1 MGKAMSE
8 SERIIMEILWEY
20 GPLSAAQVTS
30 LAREKQNWSY
40 NTVRTFL
47 TRLKE
52 KKAVTVEQR
61 DKYYYAPSMTR
72 EEAGLQEARHV
83 VKRLYDGSVKQLIA
97 CFLDQEELSEEDLDE
112 LSLLLEKKRREV

>member
-72 EEAGLQEARHV
+72 EEAGLQEARHCSQAV
-83 VKRLYDGSVKQLIA
+83 I
-97 CFLDQEELSEEDLDE
+97 
-112 LSLLLEKKRREV
+112 

>member
-40 NTVRTFL
+40 
-47 TRLKE
+47 TRF
-52 KKAVTVEQR
+52 AHFSHASR
-61 DKYYYAPSMTR
+61 
-72 EEAGLQEARHV
+72 
-83 VKRLYDGSVKQLIA
+83 
-97 CFLDQEELSEEDLDE
+97 
-112 LSLLLEKKRREV
+112 KRRL